1 MKTLQNVNLA
11 EKTTF
16 RVGGITRN
24 YYIPESV
31 EELTDV
37 ICELKDSDYRL
48 ISGGSNLLI
57 NDKKTFENV
66 ISCEL
71 FDKQL
76 NFLGDGHFYVGASN
90 KIQEVISSVNEYGYG
105 GFEELI
111 GLPALFGGI
120 IYMNAGIGGRKKV
133 KFNIGDFIERV
144 KCLDRAT
151 KNILWIDKN
160 GCEFGY
166 RSSIFK
172 QDKYIILGAEIKLEE
187 QNPETSK
194 LKIQKRKDY
203 CRDNQEWGKG
213 CFGSCFCR
221 YTFRIL
227 KMNALISKLFS
238 TRIHLAN
245 NNPNWL
251 VNNGN
256 ATFKS
261 AMRIINTANLL
272 HKLFH
277 KEIEAEVIIWK

>member
-11 EKTTF
+11 DKTTF
-16 RVGGITRN
+16 RVGGIARN
-24 YYIPESV
+24 YYIPENV
-31 EELTDV
+31 EELTEL
-37 ICELKDSDYRL
+37 ICKLKDNDYRL

-76 NFLGDGHFYVGASN
+76 NYLGDGLFYIGASN
-90 KIQEVISSVNEYGYG
+90 KIQEVISFVNGNGYG

-144 KCLDRAT
+144 KCLDRTT
-151 KNILWIDKN
+151 KNIFWIDKN
-160 GCEFGY
+160 DCDFGY
-166 RSSIFK
+166 RTSIFK
-172 QDKYIILGAEIKLEE
+172 QDNYIILGAEIKLGE
-187 QNPETSK
+187 QELEASE
-194 LKIQKRKDY
+194 LKIQKRKEY

-213 CFGSCFCR
+213 CFGSCFCL
-221 YTFRIL
+221 YTYRIL
-227 KMNALISKLFS
+227 KLNALINKVFS
-238 TRIHLAN
+238 SRIHLAN
-245 NNPNWL
+245 DNPNWL

-261 AMRIINTANLL
+261 AMRIINTAIKL